1 MKAAVEKEIRTMSD
15 SIEIRSE
22 NNEPA
27 KIIGYA
33 ARFNSPSEEMWGFVE
48 QIRPGAF
55 LKALEKSDARAL
67 FNHDPNLILG
77 REKSGTLKLS
87 EDEVGLRYEITP
99 PDTQW
104 AKDLISSI
112 QRGDVSQ
119 SSFAFSMTGG
129 VEEWDDSKEPA
140 VRTIVEVGKLYDI
153 SPVTYP
159 AYPSTSVNVR
169 SMEEVA
175 QEHRKRSADKR
186 PNVEVLKRRLE
197 IEAEI

>member
-1 MKAAVEKEIRTMSD
+1 MEKEIRTMSD

-186 PNVEVLKRRLE
+186 PHVEVLKRRLE